1 MSWGRARCA
10 AQEKSR
16 PGRKVEDGAWENLAE
31 GGAEEEP
38 PAEEVREAS
47 EPWEAGRFRKSVGD
61 VVMC

>member
-1 MSWGRARCA
+1 M
-10 AQEKSR
+10 
-16 PGRKVEDGAWENLAE
+16 EDGAWENLVE